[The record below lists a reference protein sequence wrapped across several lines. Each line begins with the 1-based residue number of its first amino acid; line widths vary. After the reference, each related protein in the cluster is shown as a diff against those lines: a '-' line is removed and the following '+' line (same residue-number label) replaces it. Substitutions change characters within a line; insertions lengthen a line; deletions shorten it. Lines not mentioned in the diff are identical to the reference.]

1 MTLSRKNFQ
10 GHPFHL
16 VDLSPWPLLQVI
28 SLLILTGSAVSYF
41 QGVTNSLTSL
51 NLGFITLISVMF
63 LWFRDVSSEGTFMG
77 NHTSKVQASLTLGF
91 TLFVVSEIFFF
102 VSIFWAFFH
111 SALAPTVELGCS
123 WPPLGIASIDP
134 FAIPI
139 LNTILLLSS
148 GAFIT
153 YAHHGIVYS
162 NRNKFIL
169 GTVIT
174 LILAFAFTALQ
185 GVEYVEVPYT
195 INDSVF
201 GSVFFFGTGFH
212 GIHVLVGSLF
222 ILASLA
228 RIIFY
233 HSTTSHMVGLDSA
246 ILYWHFVDVVW
257 LVLYVFFYWWSYSA

>member
-1 MTLSRKNFQ
+1 MTLTRKEFQ

-16 VDLSPWPLLQVI
+16 VDLSPWPLFQVV
-28 SLLILTGSAVSYF
+28 SLLILGGSAVAYF
-41 QGVTNSLTSL
+41 QGITNSLLSL
-51 NLGFITLISVMF
+51 ILGFITWLSVMG

-77 NHTSKVQASLTLGF
+77 NHTRKVQGSLNIGF

-102 VSIFWAFFH
+102 ISIFWAFFH
-111 SALAPTVELGCS
+111 SALAPTVELGCT
-123 WPPLGIASIDP
+123 WPPLGIVSIDP

-139 LNTILLLSS
+139 VNTILLLSS

-162 NRNKFIL
+162 NRVLFIT
-169 GTVIT
+169 GTVMT

-185 GVEYVEVPYT
+185 GVEYIEAPFT
-195 INDSVF
+195 INDSVA

-212 GIHVLVGSLF
+212 GIHIIIGSIFIIVSLSRVLY
-222 ILASLA
+222 
-228 RIIFY
+228 Y
-233 HSTTSHMVGLDSA
+233 HNTTSHMVGLDSA

-257 LVLYVFFYWWSYSA
+257 LFLYVFFYWWSA